1 MAAGNLSDMEDS
13 IAEVRAVAA
22 GRRVVGIEVV
32 DIAGASRA
40 EAGP

>member
-22 GRRVVGIEVV
+22 GRRVVGTRIV
-32 DIAGASRA
+32 DIARAGRA
-40 EAGP
+40 EVGP